1 MMRGDGLYEGQKKG
15 LSRCGEQLGQRSRIG
30 KPGGLSIGQSAGDE
44 GQRGPQVP
52 ASLVFFLSVLK
63 SIWRVFRKRRHLLA
77 CEKIFLRRAR
87 LRGVFLGGGESME
100 EQEEGRSLW
109 RSLFQ

>member
-15 LSRCGEQLGQRSRIG
+15 LSRCEEQLGQRSRIG

-44 GQRGPQVP
+44 GQRGPWVP
-52 ASLVFFLSVLK
+52 VSMVFFLSVLK
-63 SIWRVFRKRRHLLA
+63 NIWRVLRKRHHLLA

-87 LRGVFLGGGESME
+87 LRGVFPGGGESVE
-100 EQEEGRSLW
+100 EQEEARSHW
-109 RSLFQ
+109 QSLFQ